1 MSRNR
6 SSSHWMKLSSIEAV
20 LSDEGNEAGLAQGN
34 PLEAGVAPLDEGENL
49 SASGAHRNQESA
61 SGRELLDERWGDLGA
76 PRGYEDGIIGRV
88 GAPPQ
93 GPVAV
98 QHGHVRHARR
108 PQRFDQSSAVPGV
121 AVARPPRR
129 RPPAAQSPGNHLRT
143 TSIRS

>member
-49 SASGAHRNQESA
+49 SASVAHRNQESA

-76 PRGYEDGIIGRV
+76 PRGYEDGIIARV

-93 GPVAV
+93 GPAAV
-98 QHGHVRHARR
+98 QHGHVPHARLAQAQPSGARQRLHRTDRKHRSAQR
-108 PQRFDQSSAVPGV
+108 PQQPTPVPG
-121 AVARPPRR
+121 AR
-129 RPPAAQSPGNHLRT
+129 AEL
-143 TSIRS
+143 